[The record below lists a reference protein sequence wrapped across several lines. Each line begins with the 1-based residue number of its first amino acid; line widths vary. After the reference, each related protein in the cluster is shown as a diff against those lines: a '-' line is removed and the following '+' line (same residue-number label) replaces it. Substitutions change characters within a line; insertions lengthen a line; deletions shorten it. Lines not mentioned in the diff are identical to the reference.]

1 MVQKLQLFFES
12 CEKRVISLCSHNVGC
27 STSNL
32 PIIACIMVL
41 RIKSDLLL
49 TLNRLQYT
57 FKALASLWLSLRVSV
72 VVLLIFSSL
81 N

>member
-1 MVQKLQLFFES
+1 
-12 CEKRVISLCSHNVGC
+12 
-27 STSNL
+27 
-32 PIIACIMVL
+32 MVL